1 MKSDPLFSVFDES
14 SSCRDVEDI
23 SFYLNSLVVLEKD
36 VRREVGIAPIV
47 EEMKKMLQFSV
58 SSRIIIL
65 LIIRSFVK

>member
-1 MKSDPLFSVFDES
+1 MKSDPLFSIFDES

-23 SFYLNSLVVLEKD
+23 LFYLNSLVVLEKD

-58 SSRIIIL
+58 SSRIISL